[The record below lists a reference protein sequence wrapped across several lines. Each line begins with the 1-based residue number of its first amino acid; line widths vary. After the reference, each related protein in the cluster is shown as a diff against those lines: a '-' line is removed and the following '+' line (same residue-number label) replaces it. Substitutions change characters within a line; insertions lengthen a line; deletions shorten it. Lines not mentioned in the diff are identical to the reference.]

1 MARHQVGMDSVF
13 VEDLGH
19 RVVEGFERA
28 AAAVQEVV
36 LSGVQF
42 ASSPRRTA
50 EGSSG

>member
-1 MARHQVGMDSVF
+1 MARHQVGVDSVF

-19 RVVEGFERA
+19 RVVEGFERT

-50 EGSSG
+50 EGSAG